1 MMADPLLAQSA
12 VDRRQPPPPTSSPGR
27 IITSAGDR
35 ESSALAESDR
45 TGFSGRPPSGVS
57 AASGFRCR
65 RWRPSVLNPEIVLPC
80 WRSACSARA
89 AQGWLP
95 SQGPSWR
102 RAAPCRPGRA
112 GPCEPRCPGSPVF
125 APGLT
130 HRSLRLGLRQNRKPL
145 PCSHRSRGCPRH
157 GAAIRPDGN
166 ASGNHQVA
174 DNATRTADLRESDK
188 MMLTSYRKS
197 KSRIQGP
204 PARALQSQQELLAR
218 ILTRGYREAAQVQS
232 WPANVPRRLP
242 GSGGAAGQPPVR
254 CQAVPNA
261 PP

>member
-1 MMADPLLAQSA
+1 VPVQRKAGCHRKGP
-12 VDRRQPPPPTSSPGR
+12 
-27 IITSAGDR
+27 AGDVPR
-35 ESSALAESDR
+35 HA
-45 TGFSGRPPSGVS
+45 
-57 AASGFRCR
+57 
-65 RWRPSVLNPEIVLPC
+65 
-80 WRSACSARA
+80 
-89 AQGWLP
+89 
-95 SQGPSWR
+95 GP
-102 RAAPCRPGRA
+102 A

-242 GSGGAAGQPPVR
+242 RIRRSRRPASCPLSGSPERASMTVGGVPAGNPSGNHS
-254 CQAVPNA
+254 AD
-261 PP
+261 